1 MPPSLRWEPRIAPEK
16 IRRLYE
22 TDARGLQDEEL
33 LDEVAYALYAR
44 CDSIVT
50 VTEAVRHGRL
60 KCPCCTRSIPL
71 DRREEM
77 IRCAECSWELRR
89 AAFRG
94 SYRGQRLNGL
104 GAIDAFRA
112 YVEQFLSART
122 PGEKML
128 LIDRLIHVMHN
139 ELTERVQRP
148 AAVNLIE
155 GNVRTITALLEELA
169 YGSASTPG
177 VGEARAGW
185 QAIRQAQ
192 AAGQRRR
199 QDDSRRSRS

>member
-22 TDARGLQDEEL
+22 TDARGLRDEEL

-50 VTEAVRHGRL
+50 VTEAVRHGQL
-60 KCPCCTRSIPL
+60 KCPHCARLIPL
-71 DRREEM
+71 ERQAEI
-77 IRCAECSWELRR
+77 IRCAGCSWEMKGT
-89 AAFRG
+89 AFRS

-112 YVEQFLSART
+112 YVAQFPSART
-122 PGEKML
+122 PSEKML

-139 ELTERVQRP
+139 ELADRVQRP

-155 GNVRTITALLEELA
+155 GNVRTIIALLEELA
-169 YGSASTPG
+169 YGTESTPG
-177 VGEARAGW
+177 LGNARAGW
-185 QAIRQAQ
+185 QAIREAQ
-192 AAGQRRR
+192 AAGQRTPPHG
-199 QDDSRRSRS
+199 